1 MSERRLAI
9 AVKGIPF
16 DIRGKPCGGNIS
28 FFPIYLEN
36 KEGRKRR
43 EQAAKFLCAQCDVR
57 DECLEFA
64 LEIRERYGIWGG
76 KTETERRRILRN
88 DESIQRY
95 LSKK

>member
-1 MSERRLAI
+1 M
-9 AVKGIPF
+9 
-16 DIRGKPCGGNIS
+16 
-28 FFPIYLEN
+28 FFPHDSEN
-36 KEGRKRR
+36 KAERKLR

-76 KTETERRRILRN
+76 KTEGERRTILRN
-88 DESIQRY
+88 DGAIQRY